1 MSALTVGLLHPGEMG
16 AAVGQCL
23 VAAGH
28 RVLWVPEGRSPAS
41 AARAATAGLT
51 AASGGLAGLVREAE
65 VIVSVCP
72 PHAALEVARQVAGFG
87 GVYVDANAVSPA
99 TAREIASIVQAGGAS
114 YVDGG
119 IIGTPPVAPGFIRL
133 YLSGARAEEVQRLFA
148 GGPVEAR
155 VIGGVGSRSGSA
167 SGSSGPASVSASVSA
182 SASASAVKMAYA
194 SWTKGRAALLLAARA
209 LARAEGVEHALLA
222 EWDLSQPGLAGRSA
236 RAAGS
241 AAAKG
246 WRWVAEMEEIAAT
259 MAAAGLPDGFHR
271 AAAEVYRR
279 AEAGAGAPG
288 PDGTAPSGVGPDGTA
303 PSGVGPDG
311 TAPSGVGPDGTAA
324 GGLDAILSALLSPP

>member
-1 MSALTVGLLHPGEMG
+1 MREATIGLLHPGEMG

-23 VAAGH
+23 AAAGH

-41 AARAATAGLT
+41 AARAAAAGLT
-51 AASGGLAGLVREAE
+51 AASGGLAGLVRQAD

-72 PHAALEVARQVAGFG
+72 PHAALEVAREVAGFGLARRAAGFG

-99 TAREIASIVQAGGAS
+99 TAREIARIVEAAGAD

-133 YLSGARAEEVQRLFA
+133 YLSGARAGEVQRLFV
-148 GGPVEAR
+148 GGEVDAR
-155 VIGGVGSRSGSA
+155 VLGGDAFGGDALGRDT
-167 SGSSGPASVSASVSA
+167 SVA
-182 SASASAVKMAYA
+182 ASAVKMAYA
-194 SWTKGRAALLLAARA
+194 SWTKGSAALLLAARG
-209 LARAEGVEHALLA
+209 LARAEGVEEALLT
-222 EWDLSQPGLAGRSA
+222 EWGISQPGLADRSG

-246 WRWVAEMEEIAAT
+246 WRWVAEMEEIAAA
-259 MAAAGLPDGFHR
+259 MAAAGLPDGFHL

-279 AEAGAGAPG
+279 AQNADASE
-288 PDGTAPSGVGPDGTA
+288 
-303 PSGVGPDG
+303 
-311 TAPSGVGPDGTAA
+311 
-324 GGLDAILSALLSPP
+324 AILSALLSPP